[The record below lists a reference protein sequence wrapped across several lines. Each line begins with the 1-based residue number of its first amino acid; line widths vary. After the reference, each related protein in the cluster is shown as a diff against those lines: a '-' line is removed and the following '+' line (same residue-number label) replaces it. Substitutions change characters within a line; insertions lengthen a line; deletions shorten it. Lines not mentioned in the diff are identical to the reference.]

1 MTTGFDFLKTSA
13 IMPSMFELK
22 AEKRD
27 PKIKSKSLRKSG
39 RIPAVFYGGKTEST
53 PISISKVDF
62 DKIWKKAGESTVITI
77 KTEGVGDV
85 DTLIHEVQFDP
96 VTSEPTHSDF
106 YVVDKTKKVKV
117 HVPIEF
123 VGVSPA
129 IKELGGTLIKV
140 LHELE
145 VESLPGD
152 LPHVLEIDI
161 SLLLELNS
169 HLAVKD
175 IKLPK
180 GVMAVT
186 GGHETVVSIA
196 APREEKEEEAAPI
209 DLSTIEVEKRGKKEE
224 EGAEAPLE
232 TADVKEKKEKGGK

>member
-1 MTTGFDFLKTSA
+1 MKTSD

-39 RIPAVFYGGKTEST
+39 RIPAVFYGAKQEST
-53 PISISKVDF
+53 PISISKTDF

-77 KTEGVGDV
+77 KTEGAGDV

-96 VTSEPTHSDF
+96 ITSEPVHSDF

-117 HVPIEF
+117 HVQIEF
-123 VGVSPA
+123 VGVSIA
-129 IKELGGTLIKV
+129 VKELGGTLIKV
-140 LHELE
+140 LHEIE

-161 SLLLELNS
+161 SMLTELNS
-169 HLAVKD
+169 HLAIKD

-180 GVMAVT
+180 GVTAVT
-186 GGHETVVSIA
+186 GGNETVASIA

-224 EGAEAPLE
+224 EEGGGGTEAPAE
-232 TADVKEKKEKGGK
+232 TTEVKEKKERGGK

>member
-1 MTTGFDFLKTSA
+1 MLR
-13 IMPSMFELK
+13 MFEIK

-27 PKIKSKSLRKSG
+27 PKIKSDYLRKSG
-39 RIPAVFYGGKTEST
+39 KIPAVFYGAKQKST

-62 DKIWKKAGESTVITI
+62 DKVWKKAGESTVITI
-77 KTEGVGDV
+77 KTEGMGEV
-85 DTLIHEVQFDP
+85 DTLIHDVQFDP
-96 VTSEPTHSDF
+96 ITSESIHSDF

-117 HVPIEF
+117 HVPVEF

-129 IKELGGTLIKV
+129 VKELGGTLIKV
-140 LHELE
+140 LHEIE

-161 SLLLELNS
+161 SSLAELNS

-180 GVMAVT
+180 GVTVVI
-186 GGHETVVSIA
+186 GGNETVASIA
-196 APREEKEEEAAPI
+196 AQREEKEEEAAPI
-209 DLSTIEVEKRGKKEE
+209 DLSAIEVEKRGKKEE
-224 EGAEAPLE
+224 EGAEAPAE
-232 TADVKEKKEKGGK
+232 EGASKEKGGK

>member
-1 MTTGFDFLKTSA
+1 
-13 IMPSMFELK
+13 MFELK

-27 PKIKSKSLRKSG
+27 PKIKSKIIRKSG
-39 RIPAVFYGGKTEST
+39 KIPAVFYGEKIKST

-62 DKIWKKAGESTVITI
+62 DKVWRKAGESSVVTI
-77 KTEGVGDV
+77 HTEGSGDI
-85 DTLIHEVQFDP
+85 DTLIHDVQFDP
-96 VTSEPTHSDF
+96 VTSEPIHSDF

-123 VGVSPA
+123 VGVSIA
-129 IKELGGTLIKV
+129 VKELGGTLIKV
-140 LHELE
+140 LHEIE

-161 SLLLELNS
+161 SALTELNS
-169 HLAVKD
+169 HLAIKD

-180 GVMAVT
+180 GVTAVT
-186 GGHETVVSIA
+186 GGNETVVSIA

-209 DLSTIEVEKRGKKEE
+209 DLASIEVEKKGKKEE
-224 EGAEAPLE
+224 EGAEVPAE
-232 TADVKEKKEKGGK
+232 ATEVKEKKEKGGK